1 VNHRAASSFW
11 QRYGTLPKPLRKLA
25 DKNFKLLE
33 SNSSHPSLNFKPVG
47 KYWSARVGL
56 NHRAVAVKSGE
67 DFIWFWIG
75 EHDPYERLIK

>member
-1 VNHRAASSFW
+1 LKHHTASSFW
-11 QRYGTLPKPLRKLA
+11 QMHAKLPAAVRKLA
-25 DKNFKLLE
+25 DKNYKLLE
-33 SNSSHPSLNFKPVG
+33 SDIAHPSLNFKRVG

-56 NHRAVAVKSGE
+56 EYRALAFKDGD

>member
-1 VNHRAASSFW
+1 LKHHAAASFW
-11 QRYGTLPKPLRKLA
+11 QMYGTLPRPLRKLA

-56 NHRAVAVKSGE
+56 NHRAVAVKSGD